1 MQYCGLDLGKKSSH
15 FCIVDGNRRVI
26 EEGQV
31 RNRVDKLVAVFGEL
45 PPMKI
50 SLEASS
56 KAFWIADRL
65 RDLGHEPVVVD
76 PGRTK
81 AIGATKIKHDKLD
94 ARVLAQLCAVGLLA
108 EVDQP
113 TENLR
118 LARMPVVLRD
128 GLVRCRK
135 LLVNQIRSLL
145 DSEGIEVRK
154 CSPDAFIDRVADI
167 WDDLPEEM
175 AHAVE
180 PTLNGIHELTE
191 QIVACDAKLKES
203 VAKDPEAKLLMTAP
217 GVGPIVAS
225 YFLMA
230 VRDPS
235 RFKSGRSVG
244 AYLGL
249 VPSLY
254 QSGETMRRGRITKRG
269 NRQTRWALS
278 IAANVILGPSV
289 RRPSAIRQWGLK
301 LVGRLGRKKAVIAVA
316 RKLASVLWAMWRNR
330 TAFEPRL
337 AEAA

>member
-15 FCIVDGNRRVI
+15 FCVVDGNRRVI

-31 RNRVDKLVAVFGEL
+31 RNRVDKLTATFSEL
-45 PPMKI
+45 PPMRI
-50 SLEASS
+50 ALEASS

-81 AIGATKIKHDKLD
+81 AIGAAKIKHDKLD
-94 ARVLAQLCAVGLLA
+94 ARVLAQLCATGLLA

-113 TENLR
+113 TEELR
-118 LARMPVVLRD
+118 LARMPVVARD

-135 LLVNQIRSLL
+135 ILINQVRSLL

-154 CSPDAFIDRVADI
+154 CSPDAFIDRVADV
-167 WDDLPEEM
+167 WDELPVEM

-180 PTLNGIHELTE
+180 PTLDAIHELTE
-191 QIVACDAKLKES
+191 QIGVCDTKLKES
-203 VAKDPEAKLLMTAP
+203 VAKDPDAKLLMTAP
-217 GVGPIVAS
+217 GVGPVVAS

-230 VRDPS
+230 VRDPL
-235 RFKSGRSVG
+235 RFRSGRSVG

-254 QSGETMRRGRITKRG
+254 QSGETLRRGTITKRG
-269 NRQTRWALS
+269 NRQARWALS

-289 RRPSAIRQWGLK
+289 RKPSAIRQWGLR

-330 TAFEPRL
+330 AAFEARL